1 MSIKSLLIKTHVQ
14 TIKKNPTTKRNF
26 GRRYMQLL
34 KNGPF
39 DGKCTIT
46 EDTISRLKICS
57 LKMRTVPLLG
67 TLLLWM
73 ASALF
78 PMSKMAIF
86 PLCWRLRSWTFRL
99 AYWKEDLFRRENMT
113 TQTSGSGGASA
124 PSHSTRV
131 LFWEGG
137 KVSFQFTLQMIN
149 SLSCL
154 IIILILSTKIKTK
167 CTN

>member
-1 MSIKSLLIKTHVQ
+1 MDLLMV
-14 TIKKNPTTKRNF
+14 NVL
-26 GRRYMQLL
+26 LL
-34 KNGPF
+34 KIPY
-39 DGKCTIT
+39 
-46 EDTISRLKICS
+46 RAVKICS

-78 PMSKMAIF
+78 PMSKMAIC

-131 LFWEGG
+131 SFCEGG
-137 KVSFQFTLQMIN
+137 KVSFQFSLQMIN
-149 SLSCL
+149 SLSCFDNTNNF
-154 IIILILSTKIKTK
+154 INPPPKRKNIQTKS
-167 CTN
+167 